1 MLFSSYVF
9 VLGFLP
15 VAFLAFRLLDRRGKP
30 RVAARL
36 ARADCTTF
44 QPCLTV
50 QASCQ
55 ADVYTLLFA
64 CY

>member
-30 RVAARL
+30 RVAA
-36 ARADCTTF
+36 
-44 QPCLTV
+44 CLTV